1 MDNYVKGDS
10 EVDKY
15 SSATRKVVLA
25 ERKDPV
31 EQERMPLGQ
40 RAKVVKSGERR
51 RGGLLRNL

>member
-1 MDNYVKGDS
+1 MDNYVKGDR

-15 SSATRKVVLA
+15 SSAT
-25 ERKDPV
+25 ERTDPV

-40 RAKVVKSGERR
+40 RAKVVKSGEGR